1 MKPLCLTI
9 ISAALI
15 FGQEAPAPKNK
26 PAEKA
31 PAADAEKTVEQLEAE
46 KRDPK
51 KRAGMLLDTAG
62 QAVGAA
68 RPEVQVFGLLHLAE
82 NYQPLDKEKS
92 LDYFRQAF
100 AAAASLPA
108 DTGVNQRGQLQAE
121 IVRSLA
127 PANVDESMAMLRQME
142 ASPKD
147 DRRIGAAQAI
157 IQVLIQK
164 KRLDEALEVAQS
176 FGTSGDYPYS
186 AAGSLFKALPADD
199 PRRSTLFS
207 SAMLAYA
214 AHPRGSF
221 PDLLVKVW
229 REIPGSLAQSAVNT
243 LVNAILDRKDEN
255 SNMSANY
262 SSAKGTASFSSQKD
276 VDLFNLMHILR
287 TFDPKRADEILETR
301 PDLKAAI
308 AQFPEGTA
316 SMQDEGKDGKSTS
329 NTSMYSY
336 SGQADPQR
344 GARQRLEA
352 LARSIASQA
361 LAALKEDPDKA
372 LSLAKTIPDPSIQ
385 ADVLGS
391 IANSVG
397 EKDAGAAKGI
407 LGQCISILD
416 DIKDPMQRV
425 NTWTRVAEA
434 AHRIKDD
441 KLAWQA
447 IDRAMA
453 DATALYK
460 LDADEDAPNKALREY
475 WPSTQSYRRIVIT
488 AVKLFGVD
496 AEPLLLRITD
506 PDLALFARVEMAQAL
521 LERPHESWSI
531 NVSRTKR

>member
-1 MKPLCLTI
+1 MKLLCLTI
-9 ISAALI
+9 ISVALI
-15 FGQEAPAPKNK
+15 FGQETPVVKTK

-31 PAADAEKTVEQLEAE
+31 PAAEAEKTVEQLEAE

-100 AAAASLPA
+100 AAAVSLPA

-127 PANVDESMAMLRQME
+127 PVNVDESMAMLRQME
-142 ASPKD
+142 PSPKD
-147 DRRIGAAQAI
+147 DRRIGAAQSI

-176 FGTSGDYPYS
+176 FGTSGDYPYA

-214 AHPRGSF
+214 AHPRGNF
-221 PDLLVKVW
+221 PELLVRVW

-243 LVNAILDRKDEN
+243 LVNAILDRKDDD
-255 SNMSANY
+255 SKLSASL
-262 SSAKGTASFSSQKD
+262 SSAKGAVNFNSQKD
-276 VDLFNLMHILR
+276 YDLFNLMHILR

-301 PDLKAAI
+301 PDLKTAI

-316 SMQDEGKDGKSTS
+316 SMRDEGQGGM
-329 NTSMYSY
+329 NTSMTSDNR
-336 SGQADPQR
+336 DPQFA
-344 GARQRLEA
+344 ARQRLRA
-352 LARSIASQA
+352 LAQTQASQA

-385 ADVLGS
+385 ADVLGT

-397 EKDAGAAKGI
+397 EKDAGAAKGL

-425 NTWTRVAEA
+425 NTWTKVAEA

-441 KLAWQA
+441 KLTWQA

-460 LDADEDAPNKALREY
+460 LDADEDAPNKAMREY